1 MFSEICAHFFK
12 PPKSF
17 NFLAETGAYSYE
29 PLRTREYPKTK
40 ETSGFLALFRTAENH
55 RKLVRE
61 VLLSDRP
68 EVRILSGTPD
78 IPGIPLAN
86 RYRF

>member
-61 VLLSDRP
+61 VLLSGRS
-68 EVRILSGTPD
+68 EVRIPPWTPE
-78 IPGIPLAN
+78 IPRISLAD